1 VLTIFNNSRTR
12 PIFLTEEYR
21 ERLGALGELEICD
34 SVPASQDEFVER
46 IKDAEVVIVGRY
58 GANANSLCSAPKLK
72 MISLWQTGFDNVD
85 LKAATEHGVTVSN
98 VPSYVFDSVAE
109 FVFALC
115 FDLLRKVHLADKNMR
130 KGLFDWKYYKG
141 NQLMSKTIGV
151 LGTGDI
157 GKRVIQI
164 AHGFNMNVLSVQL
177 TQVQYFTNWIRKS
190 SIPITIS
197 NI

>member
-1 VLTIFNNSRTR
+1 MADGFQQCRS
-12 PIFLTEEYR
+12 EGGYR
-21 ERLGALGELEICD
+21 
-34 SVPASQDEFVER
+34 VEG
-46 IKDAEVVIVGRY
+46 I
-58 GANANSLCSAPKLK
+58 
-72 MISLWQTGFDNVD
+72 
-85 LKAATEHGVTVSN
+85 TVSN
-98 VPSYVFDSVAE
+98 VPSYTFDLVAE

-177 TQVQYFTNWIRKS
+177 TQVLRGQR
-190 SIPITIS
+190 P
-197 NI
+197 